1 MSKPLVSLDVRNR
14 IGRLTLQR
22 PEEGNAFTTGM
33 MVQFLEALGQA
44 SAEVDVLLLAAEGRD
59 FSLGRDRKEPP
70 GHRSVFDAFHL
81 VTDVN
86 KALAAFPGILV
97 SAVQGRTLGFG
108 VGLVMRTDIA
118 LAAQGAS
125 FALDEVQLGIP
136 PMFIMAEIV
145 EHLTQK
151 SASDV
156 VLTSREFGARE
167 ARDIGLV
174 SRVVADGELMPTAE
188 NVVEDLRSRDP
199 EVLRVCKRY
208 LRSVREVPR
217 SERADYALAE
227 QSGFA
232 KRNVKMR
239 A

>member
-1 MSKPLVSLDVRNR
+1 MSKPLVSLVIRNR

-22 PEEGNAFTTGM
+22 PEEGNAFTTVM

-44 SAEVDVLLLAAEGRD
+44 SAEVDVLLLAAEGDD

-81 VTDVN
+81 VTDIN
-86 KALAAFPGILV
+86 KALSAFPGITV
-97 SAVQGRTLGFG
+97 AAVQGRTLGFG

-118 LAAQGAS
+118 IAAQSAS
-125 FALDEVQLGIP
+125 FALDEVELGIP
-136 PMFIMAEIV
+136 PMFIMAEIID
-145 EHLTQK
+145 HLTPK
-151 SASDV
+151 CAADV
-156 VLTSREFGARE
+156 VLSSRKFGAQE
-167 ARDIGLV
+167 AREMGLL
-174 SRVVADGELMPTAE
+174 SRVIPDQELAAKADQI
-188 NVVEDLRSRDP
+188 VEEFQTRDP
-199 EVLRVCKRY
+199 EVLRICKRY

-217 SERADYALAE
+217 AERADYALSE
-227 QSGFA
+227 QSGFV